1 MAEDVILSVK
11 NISKSFGD
19 LPVLKE
25 IGFDIHKG
33 EKIAILGPSGS
44 GKSTVLRCIN
54 QLETYRQ
61 RRNRLYGKTCEFRSG
76 TA

>member
-19 LPVLKE
+19 LQVLKK
-25 IGFDIHKG
+25 ISFDIHKG

-44 GKSTVLRCIN
+44 GNPQSSGVSTSWKPTTAAKSIIWKNL
-54 QLETYRQ
+54 
-61 RRNRLYGKTCEFRSG
+61 
-76 TA
+76 

>member
-19 LPVLKE
+19 LQVLKE

-33 EKIAILGPSGS
+33 CLLYTSPSP
-44 GKSTVLRCIN
+44 RD
-54 QLETYRQ
+54 
-61 RRNRLYGKTCEFRSG
+61 
-76 TA
+76 

>member
-19 LPVLKE
+19 LQVLRK
-25 IGFDIHKG
+25 ISFDIHKG

-44 GKSTVLRCIN
+44 GKSTILRCIN
-54 QLETYRQ
+54 QMETYD
-61 RRNRLYGKTCEFRSG
+61 SG
-76 TA
+76 

>member
-19 LPVLKE
+19 LQVLKE

-33 EKIAILGPSGS
+33 EKIAILGPRPRIVTISKSGFS
-44 GKSTVLRCIN
+44 
-54 QLETYRQ
+54 
-61 RRNRLYGKTCEFRSG
+61 
-76 TA
+76 

>member
-19 LPVLKE
+19 LQVLRK
-25 IGFDIHKG
+25 ISFDIHKG

-44 GKSTVLRCIN
+44 CKSTILRCIN
-54 QLETYRQ
+54 QL
-61 RRNRLYGKTCEFRSG
+61 
-76 TA
+76 

>member
-19 LPVLKE
+19 LQVLKE

-33 EKIAILGPSGS
+33 EKKPTTAA
-44 GKSTVLRCIN
+44 KSIIWENL
-54 QLETYRQ
+54 
-61 RRNRLYGKTCEFRSG
+61 
-76 TA
+76 

>member
-19 LPVLKE
+19 LQVLKE

-33 EKIAILGPSGS
+33 EKIAILGLSLIHIFS
-44 GKSTVLRCIN
+44 LR
-54 QLETYRQ
+54 LF
-61 RRNRLYGKTCEFRSG
+61 RLSMHCSAR
-76 TA
+76 

>member
-19 LPVLKE
+19 LQVLRK
-25 IGFDIHKG
+25 ISFDIHKG

-44 GKSTVLRCIN
+44 GDYVKI
-54 QLETYRQ
+54 
-61 RRNRLYGKTCEFRSG
+61 RLS
-76 TA
+76 

>member
-19 LPVLKE
+19 LQVLKE

-33 EKIAILGPSGS
+33 EKDCNPWWRTWWFECSLLSAVNGTSDN
-44 GKSTVLRCIN
+44 CI
-54 QLETYRQ
+54 
-61 RRNRLYGKTCEFRSG
+61 
-76 TA
+76 

>member
-19 LPVLKE
+19 LQVLKE

-33 EKIAILGPSGS
+33 EKIAILGPRVLVNPQFSGVS
-44 GKSTVLRCIN
+44 TSWKPTTAAKSIIWENL
-54 QLETYRQ
+54 
-61 RRNRLYGKTCEFRSG
+61 
-76 TA
+76 